1 MPPSPRPGPLQG
13 LRVIELAHVM
23 AGPVCGLMLADMG
36 ADVIKVEKINGG
48 DDTRRQLPPD
58 INGESA
64 AYMMMNR
71 NKRGIVIDLKHADG
85 KALLRRMVKDA
96 DVLIENY
103 RADTMPSLGLGYED
117 LRHINPG
124 LIYAA
129 ISGFGRT
136 GPLAEQGGFDLI
148 AQGLSGLMSIT
159 GEGPG
164 RPPVKVG
171 APICDITAGLLLTMG
186 VLAAYAHRQKTGQG
200 QMVDTSLFE
209 AGITHTY
216 WQSAIAFATGVAP
229 GPMGSAHPLNTPYQ
243 AFETRDG
250 WVNIGAANQPLW
262 LEMAAALGAKAL
274 AADPRYIDGKARMQN
289 LHALIDALAP
299 HFKALSTAEVL
310 ARMALA
316 GVPVGP
322 VLTVSDMHAH
332 PQTLA
337 RNMVPTVEHPTAG
350 RMQTIGL
357 PIKFSETPGG
367 VQHAAPLF
375 GQHTREVLADFGYS
389 TREIDDLVT
398 SAAVRDHTWLS
409 VAATRRS
416 T

>member
-1 MPPSPRPGPLQG
+1 MTPTDRKGPLKG
-13 LRVIELAHVM
+13 LKVIELAHVM

-71 NKRGIVIDLKHADG
+71 NKRGVVIDLKHADG
-85 KALLRRMVKDA
+85 KDVLRRLVKTA

-103 RADTMPSLGLGYED
+103 RADTLPKLGLGYED
-117 LRHINPG
+117 LRKINPG

-148 AQGLSGLMSIT
+148 AQGMSGLMSIT

-164 RPPVKVG
+164 RQPVKVG
-171 APICDITAGLLLTMG
+171 APVCDITAGLLLTMG
-186 VLAAYAHRQKTGQG
+186 VLAAYAHRQKTGEG

-216 WQSAIAFATGVAP
+216 WQSAIAFATGVSP
-229 GPMGSAHPLNTPYQ
+229 GPMGSAHPLNAPYQ
-243 AFETRDG
+243 AFETKDG
-250 WVNIGAANQPLW
+250 WVNIGAANQNLW
-262 LEMAAALGAKAL
+262 DAMIAEFEAEDIAR
-274 AADPRYIDGKARMQN
+274 DPRFKVGKSRMQN
-289 LHALIDALAP
+289 LHVLIESLAP
-299 HFKALSTAEVL
+299 FFKAMTTADVMT
-310 ARMALA
+310 RMQRV

-322 VLTVSDMHAH
+322 VLSVQEMHAH
-332 PQTLA
+332 PQTMA
-337 RNMVPTVEHPTAG
+337 RNMVPAVEHPVAG

-357 PIKFSETPGG
+357 PVKFSATPGG

-375 GQHTREVLADFGYS
+375 GQHTREVLAAYGFARDEVERFVASG
-389 TREIDDLVT
+389 
-398 SAAVRDHTWLS
+398 AVKAHGDS
-409 VAATRRS
+409 KA
-416 T
+416 